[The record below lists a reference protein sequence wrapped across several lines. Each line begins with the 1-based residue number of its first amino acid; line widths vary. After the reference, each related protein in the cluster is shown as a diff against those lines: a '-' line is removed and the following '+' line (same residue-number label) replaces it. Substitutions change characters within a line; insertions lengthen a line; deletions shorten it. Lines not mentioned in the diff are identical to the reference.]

1 MSMGAKIAATL
12 AVVIGWV
19 LAFGM
24 FTFLRTF
31 DSAVIMWIFVIV
43 VIAFLP
49 RETYRIF
56 KMWKGEVDGSSDQ

>member
-19 LAFGM
+19 LAFGL

-49 RETYRIF
+49 RETYRIY
-56 KMWKGEVDGSSDQ
+56 KMWTMDDTGPSDQ